1 MLSLNLP
8 AIGCGWQWSSLIPRP
23 KKKEGVIFILGI
35 GDERWNVR
43 NVSWAMGEPGREKA
57 RAKLTGSG
65 MTTGRVGYTSVE
77 GK

>member
-1 MLSLNLP
+1 M
-8 AIGCGWQWSSLIPRP
+8 
-23 KKKEGVIFILGI
+23 GI